1 MATTL
6 TGANSFLLKAELK
19 RRTNAFVSEFSDMA
33 LERYDGE
40 AITPEKVAEII
51 QALPFLTA
59 KRMVVLRNVSRN
71 KLVAEKLL
79 EVMGDIPESTEL
91 ILVEDSP
98 DKRTSFYKNLQK
110 NTDLLEF
117 KELDELGL
125 AQWAQ
130 QLAKDNNGQLN
141 REDALYLVRRVGVNQ
156 LLVASEVRKLLS
168 YDPIISRQTIDLL
181 TEPTPQSSVFDLLD
195 AAMSG
200 NNQKTVALYQEQRQ
214 QKVEPMAIMGMFAWQ
229 LHILALVKAAGSRS
243 AGEIASQAKVSPY
256 VVGKTQRLAQHSSLT
271 QIKQWI
277 HRAAQLDVRLK
288 RQSIDGDE
296 AMMTFLT
303 SLH

>member
-1 MATTL
+1 
-6 TGANSFLLKAELK
+6 
-19 RRTNAFVSEFSDMA
+19 MA

-40 AITPEKVAEII
+40 SITPEKVPEII

-59 KRMVVLRNVSRN
+59 KRMVVLRNASRN

-79 EVMGDIPESTEL
+79 ETMNDLSDTTEL
-91 ILVEDSP
+91 ILVEDTP
-98 DKRTSFYKNLQK
+98 DKRTSFYKALQK
-110 NTDLLEF
+110 SSDLMEF
-117 KELDELGL
+117 KELDEHGL

-130 QLAKDNNGQLN
+130 QLAKENDGQLN

-156 LLVASEVRKLLS
+156 LLVASEVSKLLS
-168 YDPIISRQTIDLL
+168 YDQTINRQTIDIL

-229 LHILALVKAAGSRS
+229 LHILALVKAAGSRNS
-243 AGEIASQAKVSPY
+243 GEIASQAKVSPY
-256 VVGKTQRLAQHSSLT
+256 VVGKTQRLAQHSGLA

>member
-1 MATTL
+1 MIATL

-19 RRTNAFVSEFSDMA
+19 KRTTAFVAEYSDMA

-40 AITPEKVAEII
+40 VITPEKVPEII

-71 KLVAEKLL
+71 KLVAEQLL
-79 EVMGDIPESTEL
+79 ETIGEMPDTTEL
-91 ILVEDSP
+91 ILVEDAP
-98 DKRTSFYKNLQK
+98 DKRTSFYKTLQK
-110 NTDLLEF
+110 SSDLMEF

-130 QLAKDNNGQLN
+130 QLVKENNGQLN
-141 REDALYLVRRVGVNQ
+141 REDALYLVRRVGANQ

-168 YDPIISRQTIDLL
+168 YDQTINRQTIDLL

-200 NNQKTVALYQEQRQ
+200 NDQKTVALYHEQRQ

-229 LHILALVKAAGSRS
+229 LHILALVKAAGSRNS
-243 AGEIASQAKVSPY
+243 SEIASQAKVSPY
-256 VVGKTQRLAQHSSLT
+256 VVGKTQKLAQHSSLA